1 MVRPREPGVAGR
13 ILGALRPRATLVLWE
28 HDAGSAGL
36 LAEMAN
42 VTLDLIVIGVAIALD
57 PLPLTT
63 FIIVL
68 SSVGGVRKGSAF
80 VFGWL
85 VSMAVVVAVTI
96 LATGNNPPK
105 PNTAPSIA
113 ALAVRIVIGAGLVV
127 IAVRQRRRMGRPKR
141 EKKVPRWQAGVDA
154 MSPWYALALAPVVQP
169 WGLIAAGVAT
179 VTQAKVS
186 SAADVL
192 VLILFCVLGTSTYLA
207 LEIYAGFWPDRA
219 ASTLA
224 AIRNWIDTHTDQAI
238 IIGSLAVGFWLMG
251 KSAYLLVAGS

>member
-1 MVRPREPGVAGR
+1 MT
-13 ILGALRPRATLVLWE
+13 I
-28 HDAGSAGL
+28 
-36 LAEMAN
+36 
-42 VTLDLIVIGVAIALD
+42 DLIVIGVAIALD

-63 FIIVL
+63 FLIVV

-85 VSMAVVVAVTI
+85 VSMAAVVAITI

-105 PNTAPSIA
+105 PSTAPSVA
-113 ALAVRIVIGAGLVV
+113 ALAVRIAIGAGLLLV
-127 IAVRQRRRMGRPKR
+127 AVRQRRKMRRPKK

-154 MSPWYALALAPVVQP
+154 MSPWYALALAPFVQP

-186 SAADVL
+186 SAADVIAL
-192 VLILFCVLGTSTYLA
+192 VLFCVVGTSTYLG

-219 ASTLA
+219 GATLA
-224 AIRNWIDTHTDQAI
+224 SIRTWIDTHTDQAI
-238 IIGSLAVGFWLMG
+238 IVGSLVVGFWLIG
-251 KSAYLLVAGS
+251 KSAYLLAAGS

>member
-1 MVRPREPGVAGR
+1 MT
-13 ILGALRPRATLVLWE
+13 I
-28 HDAGSAGL
+28 
-36 LAEMAN
+36 
-42 VTLDLIVIGVAIALD
+42 DLIVIGVAIALD

-63 FIIVL
+63 FLIVV

-85 VSMAVVVAVTI
+85 VSMAAVVAITI

-105 PNTAPSIA
+105 PSTAPSVA
-113 ALAVRIVIGAGLVV
+113 ALAVRIAIGTGLLLV
-127 IAVRQRRRMGRPKR
+127 AVRQRRKMRRPKK

-154 MSPWYALALAPVVQP
+154 MSPWYALALAPFVQP

-186 SAADVL
+186 SAADVIAL
-192 VLILFCVLGTSTYLA
+192 VLFCVVGTSTYLG

-219 ASTLA
+219 GATLA
-224 AIRNWIDTHTDQAI
+224 SIRTWIDTHTDQAI
-238 IIGSLAVGFWLMG
+238 IVGSLVVGFWLIG
-251 KSAYLLVAGS
+251 KSAYLLAAGS

>member
-1 MVRPREPGVAGR
+1 MT
-13 ILGALRPRATLVLWE
+13 I
-28 HDAGSAGL
+28 
-36 LAEMAN
+36 
-42 VTLDLIVIGVAIALD
+42 DLIVIGVAIALD

-63 FIIVL
+63 FLIVV

-85 VSMAVVVAVTI
+85 VSMAAVVAITI

-105 PNTAPSIA
+105 SNTAPSIA
-113 ALAVRIVIGAGLVV
+113 ALAVRIAIGVGLLIV
-127 IAVRQRRRMGRPKR
+127 AVRQRRKMSRPKK

-154 MSPWYALALAPVVQP
+154 MSPWYALALAPLVQP

-186 SAADVL
+186 SAADVIA
-192 VLILFCVLGTSTYLA
+192 LILFCVVGTSTYLA

-219 ASTLA
+219 GATLA
-224 AIRNWIDTHTDQAI
+224 SIRTWIDTHTDQAI
-238 IIGSLAVGFWLMG
+238 IVGSLVVGFWLIG
-251 KSAYLLVAGS
+251 KSAYLLAAGS

>member
-1 MVRPREPGVAGR
+1 
-13 ILGALRPRATLVLWE
+13 
-28 HDAGSAGL
+28 
-36 LAEMAN
+36 
-42 VTLDLIVIGVAIALD
+42 VTIDLIVIGVAIALD

-63 FIIVL
+63 FLIVV

-85 VSMAVVVAVTI
+85 VSMAAVVAITI

-105 PNTAPSIA
+105 PSTAPSVA
-113 ALAVRIVIGAGLVV
+113 ALAVRIAIGAGLLLV
-127 IAVRQRRRMGRPKR
+127 AVRQRRKMRRPKK

-154 MSPWYALALAPVVQP
+154 MSPWYALALAPFVQP

-186 SAADVL
+186 SAADVIAL
-192 VLILFCVLGTSTYLA
+192 VLFCVVGTSTYLG

-219 ASTLA
+219 GATLA
-224 AIRNWIDTHTDQAI
+224 SIRTWIDTHTDQAI
-238 IIGSLAVGFWLMG
+238 IVGSLVVGFWLIG
-251 KSAYLLVAGS
+251 KSAYLLAAGS

>member
-1 MVRPREPGVAGR
+1 M
-13 ILGALRPRATLVLWE
+13 
-28 HDAGSAGL
+28 
-36 LAEMAN
+36 
-42 VTLDLIVIGVAIALD
+42 TLDLVVIGVAIALD
-57 PLPLTT
+57 PLPLTA

-68 SSVGGVRKGSAF
+68 SSDGGVRKGSAF

-85 VSMAVVVAVTI
+85 VSMAAVVAITI
-96 LATGNNPPK
+96 LATQNNPPK

-113 ALAVRIVIGAGLVV
+113 ALAVRIAIGVGLV
-127 IAVRQRRRMGRPKR
+127 AVALRQRRKMRLPKKP
-141 EKKVPRWQAGVDA
+141 KKVPRWQAGVDA
-154 MSPWYALALAPVVQP
+154 MSPWYALALAPFVQP

-192 VLILFCVLGTSTYLA
+192 ALVLFCILGTSTYLG

-224 AIRNWIDTHTDQAI
+224 AIRTWIDTHTDQAI
-238 IIGSLAVGFWLMG
+238 IIGSLIVGFWLIG
-251 KSAYLLVAGS
+251 QSAYLLAGGS

>member
-1 MVRPREPGVAGR
+1 
-13 ILGALRPRATLVLWE
+13 
-28 HDAGSAGL
+28 
-36 LAEMAN
+36 
-42 VTLDLIVIGVAIALD
+42 VTIDLIVIGVAIALD

-63 FIIVL
+63 FLIVV

-85 VSMAVVVAVTI
+85 VSMAAVVAITI

-105 PNTAPSIA
+105 SNTAPSIA
-113 ALAVRIVIGAGLVV
+113 ALAVRIAIGVGLLIV
-127 IAVRQRRRMGRPKR
+127 AVRQRRKMSRPKK

-154 MSPWYALALAPVVQP
+154 MSPWYALALAPLVQP

-186 SAADVL
+186 SAADVIA
-192 VLILFCVLGTSTYLA
+192 LILFCVVGTSTYLA

-219 ASTLA
+219 GATLA
-224 AIRNWIDTHTDQAI
+224 SIRTWIDTHTDQAI
-238 IIGSLAVGFWLMG
+238 IVGSLVVGFWLIG
-251 KSAYLLVAGS
+251 KSAYLLAAGS